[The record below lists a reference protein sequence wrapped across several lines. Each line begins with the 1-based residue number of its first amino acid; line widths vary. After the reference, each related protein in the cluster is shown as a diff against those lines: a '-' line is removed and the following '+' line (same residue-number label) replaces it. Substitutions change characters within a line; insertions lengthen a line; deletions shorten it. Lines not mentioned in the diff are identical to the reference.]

1 MEAKFEIVFHPQ
13 FVADL
18 QNAIEYYEL
27 QQIGLGLKFNQT
39 VKDAVDAV
47 CLNPFYQIR
56 YDNIRC
62 FATKKF
68 PFLLHFEVD
77 ENNRIILVHSLV
89 HTSRNPDEYWVKK
102 KTNQ

>member
-1 MEAKFEIVFHPQ
+1 LKAKFEIIFHPH

-18 QNAIEYYEL
+18 QSGIEYYEL
-27 QQIGLGLKFNQT
+27 QQIGLGLRFNET
-39 VKDAVDAV
+39 VKDAVDSIQS
-47 CLNPFYQIR
+47 NPFYQIR

-68 PFLLHFEVD
+68 PFLLHFEID
-77 ENNRIILVHSLV
+77 EIKQIILVHSLV

-102 KTNQ
+102 KK